1 MKNMKYG
8 RESSI
13 RMSRPLRAW
22 SRGKH
27 MELVV
32 VCELWLRVMGSEDI
46 GSCAMWH
53 HFSSQAAQTQ
63 IEKKH
68 MDFKTQ
74 THCVLQSFRIVNH
87 MM

>member
-32 VCELWLRVMGSEDI
+32 VCGLWLRVMGSEDI
-46 GSCAMWH
+46 RSCAMWSH

-63 IEKKH
+63 IEKNTWTSKH
-68 MDFKTQ
+68 KHTVYFNPSELSIT
-74 THCVLQSFRIVNH
+74 
-87 MM
+87 

>member
-1 MKNMKYG
+1 MKKMKYG

-32 VCELWLRVMGSEDI
+32 VCGLWLRVMGSEDI

-68 MDFKTQ
+68 FKTQ
-74 THCVLQSFRIVNH
+74 TYCVLQSLRIDNH